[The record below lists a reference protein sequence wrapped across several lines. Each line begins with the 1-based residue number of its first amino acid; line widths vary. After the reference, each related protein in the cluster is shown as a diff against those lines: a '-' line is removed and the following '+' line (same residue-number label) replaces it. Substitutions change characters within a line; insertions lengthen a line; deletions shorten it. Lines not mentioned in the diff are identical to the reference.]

1 MFMANTAEMTERHGK
16 VLADLAEIGMCIA
29 REVQGQV
36 LAAETPEEK
45 ARAAAAFPPVARA
58 VRQTVALEAKLRRDQ
73 ARQDREDQDEANRQ
87 IAGAIR
93 RRKAQV
99 RMHMQRAICNA
110 FPDALDED
118 DDGPP
123 DDILLRFEDLRDR
136 LDDEILDADFAL
148 RPFHEVIAGLH
159 RSLKLPP
166 PEDLAEEADDD
177 PDPPTSSP
185 PGEAERGEG
194 RERGGSAAQPPAP
207 GPAMTPAG
215 P

>member
-1 MFMANTAEMTERHGK
+1 MFMSNTAEMTERHGK

-118 DDGPP
+118 DDGDGPP
-123 DDILLRFEDLRDR
+123 DEILLRFEDLRDR

-148 RPFHEVIAGLH
+148 RPFHEVIQGLH

-166 PEDLAEEADDD
+166 PEDLAEEAEADQ
-177 PDPPTSSP
+177 
-185 PGEAERGEG
+185 EAEDPEP
-194 RERGGSAAQPPAP
+194 EPPP
-207 GPAMTPAG
+207 PDPAMTEPWRPAG
-215 P
+215 LGPAPPSG

>member
-1 MFMANTAEMTERHGK
+1 MTERHGK

-36 LAAETPEEK
+36 TAAETPEAK
-45 ARAAAAFPPVARA
+45 AQAAAQFPPVARA

-73 ARQDREDQDEANRQ
+73 ARQDREDRDEANRE
-87 IAGAIR
+87 IAHAIR

-99 RMHMQRAICNA
+99 RMHMQRAIFNA

-118 DDGPP
+118 DDEDGPP
-123 DDILLRFEDLRDR
+123 DEILLRFEDLRDR

-159 RSLKLPP
+159 RSLGLPP
-166 PEDLAEEADDD
+166 PEDLAEDDGDGEDGD
-177 PDPPTSSP
+177 PEPPPPEPPPPDLALTDPWRHAGLGPSP
-185 PGEAERGEG
+185 PA
-194 RERGGSAAQPPAP
+194 SP
-207 GPAMTPAG
+207 
-215 P
+215 